1 MAATTAERRKR
12 SAPTRT
18 AIRLAVERRIIVAQA
33 LYAIGETL
41 CAISTYMSTAVI
53 VLVQVNFAL
62 PQDSRWL
69 YQV

>member
-41 CAISTYMSTAVI
+41 CAINTYMSTAVI
-53 VLVQVNFAL
+53 ILVQVNFAL

>member
-1 MAATTAERRKR
+1 M
-12 SAPTRT
+12 
-18 AIRLAVERRIIVAQA
+18 ERRIIVAQA

-41 CAISTYMSTAVI
+41 CAINTYMSTAVI
-53 VLVQVNFAL
+53 ILVQVNFAL

>member
-1 MAATTAERRKR
+1 M
-12 SAPTRT
+12 
-18 AIRLAVERRIIVAQA
+18 ERRIIVAQA
-33 LYAIGETL
+33 LCAIGETL